1 MTVVRVPGRVNLIG
15 DHTDYHGG
23 FALPMAIDRWCEIEA
38 APIDAPIGERV
49 VRGTSAQFDGT
60 VTVPLDAPASVEV
73 DPRTVEPAW
82 GRFVVGA
89 VAALQEAGVRVA
101 GTDLAISSTVAA
113 GAGLS
118 SSSALAV
125 ALTLALG
132 PDRRADV
139 VARAEL
145 ARDAEQRATGVGIG
159 LMDQLTALAGRAGH
173 ALLIDFDTLTMEPVP
188 LPDELA
194 VLVVHSGQA
203 RSLAG
208 SAYASRRADG
218 EAVAAQLGLA
228 SLRDATIDQVARS
241 PRARHV
247 VRENER
253 VLAAVDALRVGDL
266 RRVGELM
273 LASHASL
280 RDDYEVSTP
289 ELDSLVNALMRSG
302 AWGARLTGAGFG
314 GCVVAIASVRDA
326 RDVLAD
332 ATAAYGAATGI
343 TASGFVARS
352 VDGALTRTGD
362 IHTGDA

>member
-23 FALPMAIDRWCEIEA
+23 LALPMAIDRWCEIGA
-38 APIDAPIGERV
+38 APIDERV
-49 VRGTSAQFDGT
+49 VHATSAQFEGS
-60 VTVPLDAPASVEV
+60 VTVLLDTPV
-73 DPRTVEPAW
+73 DPGAVEPTW

-89 VAALQEAGVRVA
+89 VAALQDAGVRVEGA
-101 GTDLAISSTVAA
+101 ELAISSTVVP

-118 SSSALAV
+118 SSAALAV

-132 PDRRADV
+132 PEHEADV

-145 ARDAEQRATGVGIG
+145 ARDAEQRATGVTIG
-159 LMDQLTALAGRAGH
+159 LMDQLTVLAARAGH
-173 ALLIDFDTLTMEPVP
+173 ALLIDFDTLAIEPVP
-188 LPDELA
+188 LPGDLA
-194 VLVVHSGQA
+194 ILVMHSGTA

-228 SLRDATIDQVARS
+228 SLRHATVDQVAHL

-253 VLAAVDALRVGDL
+253 VAAAIDALRVGDFV
-266 RRVGELM
+266 RVGELM

-289 ELDSLVNALMRSG
+289 ELDSLVDALMRSG

-314 GCVVAIASVRDA
+314 GCVVAIAPTADA
-326 RDVLAD
+326 GDVLAD
-332 ATAAYGAATGI
+332 ATAAYGATTGI
-343 TASGFVARS
+343 ATTGFVAQS
-352 VDGALTRTGD
+352 VDGALVRS
-362 IHTGDA
+362 GDA